1 MNLPNQLSILRI
13 LLTPIFVS
21 LLFVEHLPF
30 KIAAFVVFVVATLTD
45 YYDGYAARKYNIIT
59 VTGQFLDPLADKIL
73 VSSSLISFNVLGYVP
88 TWMVLVIVIRDFVIT
103 GFRSYAILKGKP
115 IVTHRLAKAKT
126 YLQMVVLYGVFL
138 YHLAAWPEPA
148 ARLEPLLAR
157 IQEWNVLYNLLLGVT
172 ALTVATG
179 GLYLVENRSHIKS
192 IVRNIVRIF
201 LPSDG

>member
-30 KIAAFVVFVVATLTD
+30 KIAAFVVFVVATITD
-45 YYDGYAARKYNIIT
+45 YYDGYAARKYHIVT
-59 VTGQFLDPLADKIL
+59 MTGQFLDPLADKIL
-73 VSSSLISFNVLGYVP
+73 VSSSLISFNILGYVP
-88 TWMVLVIVIRDFVIT
+88 AWMVLVIVIRDFTIT

-115 IVTHRLAKAKT
+115 VVTHRLAKAKT

-138 YHLAAWPEPA
+138 YHLATWPEPA
-148 ARLEPLLAR
+148 AGLEPFLNR
-157 IQEWNVLYNLLLGVT
+157 IQEWNVLYNVLLGVT
-172 ALTVATG
+172 ILTVLTG
-179 GLYLVENRSHIKS
+179 GLYLFENRSHVKS